1 MTTHMRPRGSAL
13 LSLAFTCA
21 AAATAL
27 VPAALQA
34 QAPAPQ
40 AAAPQDT
47 APQGAAPQGAAPQS
61 ATPQRFDSAQQAVD
75 ALIAAN
81 RADDVSALGQILGA
95 DAATL
100 ISSGDETQDKTDR
113 ARFVAAYE
121 THHRLLATGAGKMTL
136 LVGKKEWPLPIPLVR
151 SDGAWSFDS
160 PEAVKELL
168 YRRIGTNEL
177 AAIKVC
183 RALYQAQRDYA
194 ATGHDGNPAGVYAQR
209 FRSEAGTQNGLYWPV
224 AEGEPESPAG
234 PLVADAEA
242 AGYEQGKRHPYHGYY
257 FRILKAQ
264 GPNARGGAKDYVVD
278 GKMTAGFAI
287 LAYPVEYG
295 ASGIMTFLVSRYG
308 TVFQKDLGDSTVETA
323 RAMPAFDPDASWT
336 RLPRAK

>member
-1 MTTHMRPRGSAL
+1 MRARGSGI
-13 LSLAFTCA
+13 LSLAVTCA
-21 AAATAL
+21 AAAVMML
-27 VPAALQA
+27 LPATLQA
-34 QAPAPQ
+34 Q
-40 AAAPQDT
+40 AAAPQAS
-47 APQGAAPQGAAPQS
+47 APQASAPQTFA
-61 ATPQRFDSAQQAVD
+61 SAQQAVD

-81 RADDVSALGQILGA
+81 RANDVSALGQILGA
-95 DAATL
+95 DASTL

-113 ARFVAAYE
+113 ARFVESYE

-136 LVGKKEWPLPIPLVR
+136 LVGTKEWPLPIPLVR
-151 SDGAWSFDS
+151 SDGTWSFDS
-160 PEAVKELL
+160 PDAVNELL

-209 FRSEAGTQNGLYWPV
+209 FRSEPGTQNGLYWPV

-242 AGYEQGKRHPYHGYY
+242 AGYEQGKRHPFHGYY

-264 GPNARGGAKDYVVD
+264 GPNVRGGAKSYVVD

-295 ASGIMTFLVSRYG
+295 ASGVMTFLVSRYG
-308 TVFQKDLGDSTVETA
+308 TVFQKNLGEATVETA
-323 RAMPAFDPDASWT
+323 RAITAFDPDASWT
-336 RLPRAK
+336 RLPRDK